1 MNALTKAERKALPK
15 GQGGMLQAQSAPLA
29 LMDKWI
35 LSRLAFAVTQCN
47 EGFEQYNFP
56 KATTGDFRHYF
67 WSFGNF

>member
-1 MNALTKAERKALPK
+1 
-15 GQGGMLQAQSAPLA
+15 MLQAQSAPLA

-56 KATTGDFRHYF
+56 KATTGDFRRYF
-67 WSFGNF
+67 WSFGDF